1 MLSEENAVDFRISGL
16 DPKRFE
22 PFFAMDANEL
32 ARHRAIRKVAHQA
45 PGFPCRVSLRDADPG
60 RAVLL
65 MNYEHLPVDSPYR
78 ASHAI
83 YVSDEQ
89 ARFDEVNTIPPAFAS
104 RLLALRAFDAAGLMI
119 DADIVEGRECAALI
133 RRLLALPETSY
144 VHAHYAKRGCYAGR
158 IERA

>member
-1 MLSEENAVDFRISGL
+1 VDFRITGL
-16 DPKRFE
+16 NPK
-22 PFFAMDANEL
+22 PFAPLFAMDTDEL
-32 ARHRAIRKVAHQA
+32 ARHRALRKVADRS
-45 PGFPCRVSLRDADPG
+45 PGFPCRITLSDADPG

-83 YVSDEQ
+83 YVSDAQ
-89 ARFDEVNTIPPAFAS
+89 AAFDECNTIPPAFAS
-104 RLLALRAFDAAGLMI
+104 RLLALRAFDVAGLMV
-119 DADIVEGRECAALI
+119 DADIIEGRECAPLI
-133 RRLLALPETSY
+133 QRLLALPETAY